1 MKNKT
6 KLRFNQ
12 SNVKEEKNDLHQL
25 EQACQIYKSSY
36 ETDISQQKNT
46 HTKTKYN
53 SKQIQCR
60 MMKFKRKTITKN
72 QKNTKQAKQ
81 VNQTL

>member
-1 MKNKT
+1 MTKKKIMVTLKKIVKEMKNKT

-36 ETDISQQKNT
+36 ETDISQ
-46 HTKTKYN
+46 
-53 SKQIQCR
+53 
-60 MMKFKRKTITKN
+60 
-72 QKNTKQAKQ
+72 
-81 VNQTL
+81 

>member
-1 MKNKT
+1 MTKKNHGNLKKKIVKEMKNKT

-36 ETDISQQKNT
+36 ETDISQ
-46 HTKTKYN
+46 
-53 SKQIQCR
+53 
-60 MMKFKRKTITKN
+60 
-72 QKNTKQAKQ
+72 
-81 VNQTL
+81 

>member
-12 SNVKEEKNDLHQL
+12 SNVEEEKNDLRQL

-36 ETDISQQKNT
+36 KTDISQ
-46 HTKTKYN
+46 
-53 SKQIQCR
+53 
-60 MMKFKRKTITKN
+60 
-72 QKNTKQAKQ
+72 
-81 VNQTL
+81 